1 MLSKVASG
9 CFAIVGPMKRYFV
22 TGTAGFIGAR
32 VCELLAEAGHAV
44 VGVDNLDETYDVR
57 LKHWRLK
64 QLEKKQG
71 FSFVRADIRDRDA
84 LASLFRSVGCPFDA
98 ILNLAARAG
107 VRQSLQ
113 DPAAYLETNVGGTLN
128 ALELSREFGVK
139 REASD
144 G

>member
-1 MLSKVASG
+1 
-9 CFAIVGPMKRYFV
+9 MKRYFV
-22 TGTAGFIGAR
+22 TGVAGFIGAR

-64 QLEKKQG
+64 QLEKQQG

-98 ILNLAARAG
+98 ILNLARAG

-128 ALELSREFGVK
+128 ALELSPEFGVK